1 LLIFFVLFIWL
12 VLGFHALGIA
22 GFHFVAMN
30 REATKPWNFRANG
43 EYLPKISVIVPTFNE
58 TQVIRLKLLNL
69 LRLDYPHSLL
79 HAIVV
84 DSNSTD
90 GTIEVVKGFAAQY
103 PSLDLEVLSLPE
115 KGKTA
120 ALNFALNRAVGE
132 IVVVSDADCFY
143 ERDMLKKAI
152 PYLSVEDIGA
162 ISGVKMLLNETSSG
176 SVRAEQGYLNSMN
189 RMKMGESELGFT
201 PLFEGG
207 FSAYRI
213 GEISSFDPYETGS
226 DDCGTIIRLAESGK
240 KAILVYEAWFFTG
253 FPTSRRER
261 LKMKIRRSNQLVRVF
276 INYLSLLLHKR
287 IKIGHR
293 VIFTNTYIYLIG
305 SFLFVVFLVLTG
317 VTFFFYPWL
326 LLLLLLFAVPKVG
339 TMLFELCQS
348 YLVLFASL
356 LAVAFGKKA
365 LIWSKP
371 EDRTLL
377 TEKLLA
383 DADLI

>member
-1 LLIFFVLFIWL
+1 L
-12 VLGFHALGIA
+12 VAGFLSLGIA
-22 GFHFVAMN
+22 GFHFATMN
-30 REATKPWNFRANG
+30 RRAMKPWDFDVDW
-43 EYLPKISVIVPTFNE
+43 EYLPKISVIVPSFNE
-58 TQVIRLKLLNL
+58 AQIIRFKLLNL
-69 LRLDYPHSLL
+69 SRLDYPGSLL
-79 HAIVV
+79 HVIVV

-90 GTIEVVKGFAAQY
+90 GTLEVVKGFSAQY
-103 PSLDLEVLSLPE
+103 PSLDLEVLSLSE

-143 ERDMLKKAI
+143 ERGMLKKAI
-152 PYLSVEDIGA
+152 PYLSVKDVGA
-162 ISGVKMLLNETSSG
+162 ISGVKMLLNESSSG

-189 RMKMGESELGFT
+189 RMKMGESKLGFT

-213 GEISSFDPYETGS
+213 GEIRSFDPYKTGS
-226 DDCGTIIRLAESGK
+226 DDCGTIIKLAEDGK
-240 KAILVYEAWFFTG
+240 KAILVPEACFFTG

-261 LKMKIRRSNQLVRVF
+261 LRMKVRRSNQLVRVF
-276 INYLSLLLHKR
+276 ISYLSLLLHKR

-293 VIFTNTYIYLIG
+293 AICTNAYIYLIG
-305 SFLFVVFLVLTG
+305 SFLFVVFLVFTG
-317 VTFFFYPWL
+317 VTFFLYPWL
-326 LLLLLLFAVPKVG
+326 LFLLLLFVVPKVG

-356 LAVAFGKKA
+356 LAVAIGKKA

-371 EDRTLL
+371 EDRALL
-377 TEKLLA
+377 TEELLA
-383 DADLI
+383 DAGLI

>member
-1 LLIFFVLFIWL
+1 
-12 VLGFHALGIA
+12 
-22 GFHFVAMN
+22 MN
-30 REATKPWNFRANG
+30 RKAMEPWNFNVNR
-43 EYLPKISVIVPTFNE
+43 EYLPKISIIVPTFNE
-58 TQVIRLKLLNL
+58 AQVIRFKLLNL
-69 LRLDYPHSLL
+69 SRLDYPNSLL
-79 HAIVV
+79 HVIVV

-90 GTIEVVKGFAAQY
+90 GTLDVVKGFAAQY
-103 PSLDLEVLSLPE
+103 PSLDLEVLSLSE

-120 ALNFALNRAVGE
+120 ALNFALNHAVGE
-132 IVVVSDADCFY
+132 VIVVSDADCFY
-143 ERDMLKKAI
+143 ERDMLKKTI
-152 PYLSVEDIGA
+152 PYLSVKNIGA

-189 RMKMGESELGFT
+189 RMKMGESKLGFT

-213 GEISSFDPYETGS
+213 GEISSFDPYKTGS
-226 DDCGTIIRLAESGK
+226 DDCGTIIRLAENGK
-240 KAILVYEAWFFTG
+240 KAILVSEACFFTG

-261 LKMKIRRSNQLVRVF
+261 LKMKVRRSNQMVRVF

-293 VIFTNTYIYLIG
+293 AIFANTYIYLFG

-317 VTFFFYPWL
+317 VAFFFYPWL
-326 LLLLLLFAVPKVG
+326 LLLLLLFVVPKVG

-356 LAVAFGKKA
+356 LAVASGKKA

-371 EDRTLL
+371 KDREFLS
-377 TEKLLA
+377 EELLA

>member
-1 LLIFFVLFIWL
+1 
-12 VLGFHALGIA
+12 
-22 GFHFVAMN
+22 MN
-30 REATKPWNFRANG
+30 RKAMKPWNFNINR
-43 EYLPKISVIVPTFNE
+43 EYLPKLSMIVPTFNE
-58 TQVIRLKLLNL
+58 AQVIRLKLLNL
-69 LRLDYPHSLL
+69 SRLDYPNSLL
-79 HAIVV
+79 HVIVV

-90 GTIEVVKGFAAQY
+90 GTLEVVKGFAAQY
-103 PSLDLEVLSLPE
+103 PSLDLEVLSLSE

-143 ERDMLKKAI
+143 KRDMLKKTI
-152 PYLSVEDIGA
+152 PYLSIKDVGA
-162 ISGVKMLLNETSSG
+162 ISGVKMLLNQPSSG
-176 SVRAEQGYLNSMN
+176 NVRAEQGYLNSMN
-189 RMKMGESELGFT
+189 RMKMGESKLGFT

-213 GEISSFDPYETGS
+213 GEISSFDPYKTGS
-226 DDCGTIIRLAESGK
+226 DDCGTIIKLAETGK
-240 KAILVYEAWFFTG
+240 EAILVSEACFFTG

-261 LKMKIRRSNQLVRVF
+261 LKMKVRRSNQMVRVF
-276 INYLSLLLHKR
+276 ISYLSLLLHKR

-293 VIFTNTYIYLIG
+293 AICTNAYIYLFG
-305 SFLFVVFLVLTG
+305 SFLFVLFLVVTG
-317 VTFFFYPWL
+317 VTFFYYPWL

-348 YLVLFASL
+348 YLVLFVSL

-371 EDRTLL
+371 DDRAVL